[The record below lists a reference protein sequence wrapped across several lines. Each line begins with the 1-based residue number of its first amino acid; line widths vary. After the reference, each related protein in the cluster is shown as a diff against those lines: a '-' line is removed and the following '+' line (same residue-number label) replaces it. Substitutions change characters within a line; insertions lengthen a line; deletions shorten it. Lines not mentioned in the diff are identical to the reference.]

1 MVEIPRSPWLRAIGI
16 PLLSVDWILMDLT
29 GENGL
34 RYELLTAFQAFL
46 EVLFIGLYSA
56 WSGDELALNLEL
68 LASF

>member
-1 MVEIPRSPWLRAIGI
+1 
-16 PLLSVDWILMDLT
+16 MDLT

-34 RYELLTAFQAFL
+34 RYELLITFRTFL
-46 EVLFIGLYSA
+46 EILFISLYPA